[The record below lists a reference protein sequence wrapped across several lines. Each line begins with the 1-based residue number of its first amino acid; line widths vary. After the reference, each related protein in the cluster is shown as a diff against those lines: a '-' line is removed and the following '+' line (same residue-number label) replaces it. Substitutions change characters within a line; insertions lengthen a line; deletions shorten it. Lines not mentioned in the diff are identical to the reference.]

1 MRLCIVCVVES
12 PEYSDERL
20 ASPLNTSQSARGMPR
35 ETNSR
40 KPERLDLLLQ
50 PAVCAPERW
59 LLLNSGPGAAG
70 YNMAFDEALLE
81 FARALKYPILRFYG
95 WTEPAASF
103 GYSQQYAEVS
113 SVTLLRP
120 LVRRP
125 TGGGLVPHNAD
136 WTYSLVFPPQHDW
149 YQLRATES
157 YARVHRWL
165 QSAFA
170 RLNLETELS
179 PVARREAPGQ
189 CFVGAEQSDLLWQ
202 GRKIAG
208 AAQRR
213 NRFGLLIQGSVQ
225 PPPLRLARIDWQQ
238 AMCDTAVE
246 HWQLQWRPF
255 EPGTDLTDRIEKLC
269 RSKYELSAYHQR
281 R

>member
-1 MRLCIVCVVES
+1 MAR
-12 PEYSDERL
+12 D
-20 ASPLNTSQSARGMPR
+20 SQ
-35 ETNSR
+35 T
-40 KPERLDLLLQ
+40 
-50 PAVCAPERW
+50 W

-81 FARALKYPILRFYG
+81 FARTLEHPVLRFYG

-103 GYSQQYAEVS
+103 GYSQKYAHIAT
-113 SVTLLRP
+113 VTLLRP

-125 TGGGLVPHNAD
+125 TGGGFVPHHAD

-149 YQLRATES
+149 YRLRAPES
-157 YARVHRWL
+157 YARVHGWL

-170 RLNLETELS
+170 RLHLETELN

-238 AMCDTAVE
+238 AMCDSAVE
-246 HWQLQWRPF
+246 QWQVQWRPF
-255 EPGTDLTDRIEKLC
+255 EPRTDLTDRIEELG
-269 RSKYELSAYHQR
+269 RSKYDLPAYHQR